1 MQIGEGVCPP
11 GVSTDQDE
19 EEEKCDLCKK
29 KAHPFAAKA
38 GNHLGSGTALAKN
51 IIPDTKTHKWYT
63 VGRSLQAHH
72 LICSEALDD
81 DQWAVVC
88 RLFGYDINR
97 KENGVMLPAKMPL
110 SCQLFAPLHR
120 GNHEAAS
127 ADSLNYPSKVK
138 VLTAKYKKKALSGGY
153 CGNIGQLVKDL
164 DSISVDLCSKVDAFV
179 YTLTSDGRDYMAG
192 GKGCGNNTS
201 VSDLKEEGCK
211 AKRLHMLQHDGSL
224 LLPKIS
230 PLKVGT

>member
-1 MQIGEGVCPP
+1 MQIGESVCPP
-11 GVSTDQDE
+11 AVSTDTED
-19 EEEKCDLCKK
+19 KVLCDLCKK
-29 KAHPFAAKA
+29 DKHPFADEM
-38 GNHLGSGTALAKN
+38 GNNIGSGQTLAKK
-51 IIPDTKTHKWYT
+51 IIPDTKDHKWYT

-81 DQWAVVC
+81 DQWATVC

-110 SCQLFAPLHR
+110 ACQLISPLHR

-138 VLTAKYKKKALSGGY
+138 QLTAKYKKKALSGGY

-164 DSISVDLCSKVDAFV
+164 DSISADLCSKVDAFV
-179 YTLTSDGRDYMAG
+179 YTLTSDGADYRLG

-201 VSDLKEEGCK
+201 VSDPKEKSCDH
-211 AKRLHMLQHDGSL
+211 KRLHGLQHNGGL
-224 LLPKIS
+224 LLPKTS
-230 PLKVGT
+230 PLQVGT